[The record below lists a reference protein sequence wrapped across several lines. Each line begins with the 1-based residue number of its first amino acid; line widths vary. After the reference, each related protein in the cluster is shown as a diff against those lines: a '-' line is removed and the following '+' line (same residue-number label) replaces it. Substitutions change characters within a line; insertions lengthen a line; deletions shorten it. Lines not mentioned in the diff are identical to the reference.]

1 MKNYLFVL
9 RQAAHSGAFVQE
21 MLDII
26 LTTAAF
32 DQPVSLLLLDDGVFQ
47 LKSNQQPEHS
57 GYKNTA
63 AIFNAL
69 EMYDVTAIYTEA
81 ESLAERGLVAGDLFL
96 PVEVLARR
104 EVAGFMRGFEVV
116 FSG

>member
-1 MKNYLFVL
+1 MKKYLFVL
-9 RQAAHSGAFVQE
+9 RKPAHSGAFAQE

-32 DQPVSLLLLDDGVFQ
+32 DQHVSLLLLDDGVFQ
-47 LKSNQQPEHS
+47 LKSGQQPEHC
-57 GYKNTA
+57 GYKDTA

-69 EMYDVTAIYTEA
+69 ELYDVTEIYVEA
-81 ESLAERGLVAGDLFL
+81 ESLAERGMLAGNLFL
-96 PVEVLARR
+96 PVQVLNRR
-104 EVAGFMRGFEVV
+104 EISGFMQGFEVV